1 MRDGLRRIFAGVF
14 REREILLRSN
24 GRVRFLHL
32 TPRLQVFLA
41 ILIGVALF
49 WGTGGT
55 YLSWRGYESIKAH
68 DGQMA
73 DAQAAFDGLLE
84 EIAIYRRKVTAVT
97 GKLRRNQSDLVRQFA
112 WADALEAEV
121 VAAQDP
127 APVKQGRL
135 AAIAEARRAMDRHVR
150 QLQGDL
156 RLMTDLDTAL
166 KSTLNIMQS
175 DLFDAAA
182 DREKGY
188 RARAVLS
195 DEVKRL
201 TQALG
206 ASRATVAALRGQ
218 TDALDSRLTQSRA
231 QIQREAAARKAL
243 QAQIATLQP
252 SLEAE
257 VRRGVELKSRTARSR
272 TALDTARRDYERISQ
287 LRAALD
293 VEVAGLGGALKAEAD
308 RGNALEADLRKFAG
322 RLSQETG
329 VSDSFNPAKESLS
342 TRIAALL
349 DRLTMLHR
357 DRATVLETLRTRN
370 MGSLDEA
377 ERILGMTG
385 LNIETVLVKVS
396 GSQTLDEGGP
406 FIAASPGRAEM
417 TGFAK
422 KVSGLKAQLNR
433 LGALQTALR
442 AMPLAAPLDGY
453 RLASGFGRRRD
464 PISRRWA
471 RHEGVDLSARL
482 RSAVRATAPGIV
494 TLAAWNGRYGRMV
507 EIDHGYG
514 IRTRYGHLRKILVK
528 KGQRITHRQKI
539 ALVGNSGRST
549 GPHLHY
555 EIFTGTIA
563 MDPMRFIK
571 AGQYVFKE

>member
-121 VAAQDP
+121 DAVQDP

-206 ASRATVAALRGQ
+206 ASRGGG
-218 TDALDSRLTQSRA
+218 A
-231 QIQREAAARKAL
+231 Q
-243 QAQIATLQP
+243 
-252 SLEAE
+252 
-257 VRRGVELKSRTARSR
+257 G
-272 TALDTARRDYERISQ
+272 
-287 LRAALD
+287 
-293 VEVAGLGGALKAEAD
+293 VAGAD
-308 RGNALEADLRKFAG
+308 RH
-322 RLSQETG
+322 
-329 VSDSFNPAKESLS
+329 
-342 TRIAALL
+342 IAA
-349 DRLTMLHR
+349 
-357 DRATVLETLRTRN
+357 
-370 MGSLDEA
+370 
-377 ERILGMTG
+377 
-385 LNIETVLVKVS
+385 
-396 GSQTLDEGGP
+396 
-406 FIAASPGRAEM
+406 IA
-417 TGFAK
+417 
-422 KVSGLKAQLNR
+422 
-433 LGALQTALR
+433 
-442 AMPLAAPLDGY
+442 
-453 RLASGFGRRRD
+453 
-464 PISRRWA
+464 
-471 RHEGVDLSARL
+471 
-482 RSAVRATAPGIV
+482 
-494 TLAAWNGRYGRMV
+494 
-507 EIDHGYG
+507 
-514 IRTRYGHLRKILVK
+514 
-528 KGQRITHRQKI
+528 
-539 ALVGNSGRST
+539 
-549 GPHLHY
+549 
-555 EIFTGTIA
+555 
-563 MDPMRFIK
+563 
-571 AGQYVFKE
+571 